1 MRTSYRLPESIMPT
15 ALILGASRGIG
26 REFVRQLL
34 ADGWKV
40 YATAR
45 DDQGLA
51 ALKDDGADPLRLD
64 VARPETLAGLGWQ
77 LDGVKLDLALYVA
90 GVFGPGERATV
101 PPTAQDFDHVMHT
114 NVLGAMQAIPLI
126 APMVEAAKGKFA
138 FISSGMGSIGEVSA
152 SDGWVYRA
160 SKAAL
165 NMAVKSASLDYPHAT
180 FVALDPGWVRTDM
193 GGPNAAISVDES
205 VRGMLQVLA
214 TLTRDDSG
222 TYRSRTGRQLDW

>member
-1 MRTSYRLPESIMPT
+1 MPT

-34 ADGWKV
+34 AERWKV

-45 DDQGLA
+45 DDAALA
-51 ALKDDGADPLRLD
+51 ALKVDGAEAIRLD
-64 VARPETLAGLGWQ
+64 VERPESLAGLGWQ
-77 LDGVKLDLALYVA
+77 LDGVKLDLAVYVA
-90 GVFGPGERATV
+90 GVFGPKERASV

-114 NVLGAMQAIPLI
+114 NVLGAMQAIPMI
-126 APMVEAAKGKFA
+126 APMVQAAGGKFA
-138 FISSGMGSIGEVSA
+138 FISSGMGSIGEVTG

-165 NMAVKSASLDYPHAT
+165 NMAIKSASFDYPGAI

-193 GGPNAAISVDES
+193 GGPNASITVDES
-205 VRGMLQVLA
+205 VRGLRQVIGSLGA
-214 TLTRDDSG
+214 ADSG
-222 TYRSRTGRQLDW
+222 TYRSRNGRQLDW

>member
-1 MRTSYRLPESIMPT
+1 MPT

-34 ADGWKV
+34 AGGWKV

-45 DDQGLA
+45 DDAALA
-51 ALKDDGADPLRLD
+51 ALKGDGADAIRLD
-64 VARPETLAGLGWQ
+64 VERPESLAGLGWQ
-77 LDGVKLDLALYVA
+77 LDGVKLDLAIYVA
-90 GVFGPGERATV
+90 GVFGPKERASV

-126 APMVEAAKGKFA
+126 APMVQAAGGRFA
-138 FISSGMGSIGEVSA
+138 FLSSGMGSIGEVKG

-165 NMAVKSASLDYPHAT
+165 NMAIRSASFDYPGAT
-180 FVALDPGWVRTDM
+180 FVALDPGWVQTDM
-193 GGPNAAISVDES
+193 GGPNAAITVDES
-205 VRGMLQVLA
+205 VRGLLQVIGSLGA
-214 TLTRDDSG
+214 ADSG

>member
-1 MRTSYRLPESIMPT
+1 MPT

-34 ADGWKV
+34 ATGWKV

-45 DDQGLA
+45 DDATLA
-51 ALKDDGADPLRLD
+51 SLKGDGAEAIRLD
-64 VARPETLAGLGWQ
+64 VARPESLAGLGRQ
-77 LDGVKLDLALYVA
+77 LVGVKLDLAVYVA
-90 GVFGPGERATV
+90 GVFGSRERAGV
-101 PPTAQDFDHVMHT
+101 APTAQDFDHVMHT

-126 APMVEAAKGKFA
+126 APMVQAAKGTFG
-138 FISSGMGSIGEVSA
+138 FISSGMGSIGEVTA

-165 NMAVKSASLDYPHAT
+165 NMAIRSASFDYPGAI

-193 GGPNAAISVDES
+193 GGPNAAITAEES
-205 VRGMLQVLA
+205 VRGLLQVIGSLSA
-214 TLTRDDSG
+214 ADSG